1 MKELLDQLRVVFEKS
16 EARIHELVGK
26 CNELEEEN
34 DRLRQELQHEGYIIK
49 INRNYDRSRKYDRSK
64 SQREF
69 DCDF

>member
-34 DRLRQELQHEGYIIK
+34 DRLRQELRDEGDIIK
-49 INRNYDRSRKYDRSK
+49 IKRNYDRSRKYD
-64 SQREF
+64 
-69 DCDF
+69 

>member
-16 EARIHELVGK
+16 EARIHQLVGK

-34 DRLRQELQHEGYIIK
+34 DRLRQELQDEGYIIK
-49 INRNYDRSRKYDRSK
+49 INRNYDRSSKYDRSRA
-64 SQREF
+64 QREF